1 MNAEATRRYVAEFS
15 RIEPELAG
23 AQVSWL
29 RAARRRALK
38 RFDEAGF
45 PSLRDENW
53 RYTPLKPIE
62 NRGFRIAGPSSRV
75 LKDAALAGLQ
85 FQGLSCHELVFVN
98 GYYAD
103 SWSTLGRLPAGGQGR
118 KLGGGQ
124 GGGGGGL
131 GGHISPHIQ

>member
-1 MNAEATRRYVAEFS
+1 MNAEATRRYVAEFG

-29 RAARRRALK
+29 RAARRRALN

-45 PSLRDENW
+45 PSLRDEDW
-53 RYTPLKPIE
+53 KYTPIKPIE

-75 LKDAALAGLQ
+75 LKNAALARLQ

-103 SWSTLGRLPAGGQGR
+103 SWSTLGRLPAGGPGPQLRAAARG
-118 KLGGGQ
+118 KTAAFFAT
-124 GGGGGGL
+124 
-131 GGHISPHIQ
+131 I